1 MSEEQDNK
9 TKLDYSFPDL
19 IHVEHNH
26 KVNISVEKTS
36 DGEIPK
42 IKHQHDVEV
51 TVKFDRNAA
60 IVLLCGIPL
69 YFFSKQR
76 FA

>member
-1 MSEEQDNK
+1 
-9 TKLDYSFPDL
+9 
-19 IHVEHNH
+19 
-26 KVNISVEKTS
+26 VEKTS
-36 DGEIPK
+36 NGEIPK
-42 IKHQHDVEV
+42 IKHGVDVN
-51 TVKFDRNAA
+51 VKFDRNAV